1 MYYMQQKWKN
11 NDAKVNVFWKK
22 NEQIVNKG
30 EKTTMDVR
38 TYLEQQQVHPQLIRA
53 VEEFRN
59 QYPVEEKVKYRVSDP
74 MMHFYGTEILEM
86 GFICGIKRVIGV

>member
-38 TYLEQQQVHPQLIRA
+38 TYLEQKKVQHQLNRA
-53 VEEFRN
+53 VEEIRN
-59 QYPVEEKVKYRVSDP
+59 QNPVEE
-74 MMHFYGTEILEM
+74 
-86 GFICGIKRVIGV
+86 

>member
-1 MYYMQQKWKN
+1 MKSVIKSNSLCIFLLICYNVLYATENEKIMMQ
-11 NDAKVNVFWKK
+11 KVNVFFERK

-59 QYPVEEKVKYRVSDP
+59 QYPVEEK
-74 MMHFYGTEILEM
+74 
-86 GFICGIKRVIGV
+86 